1 MSDPL
6 PHSGLLPTGLIDA
19 LPPDAERDSLAAER
33 ALNLLAAYGYQQVS
47 PPLLEF
53 EESFLSGAGEPVARE
68 TFRIMDPASQRML
81 VLRSDMTP
89 QISRIAASRLGN
101 VPRPLRLCYI
111 GQVLRVSGGRPGA
124 ERQLRQAGAELIGS
138 SRPEADAEII
148 LLAAAALRAIGVQ
161 RVAVDLNV
169 PHMASSAA
177 VAAGL
182 IDSVTQEFLDAL
194 DRKDISEIVRVAPKA
209 ADLLGKLI
217 DAGGDADSALSSID
231 KVQLDDGSA
240 KRVNKLR
247 TIVDLVRRETPD
259 LSLTID
265 YVEHRGFDYYSD
277 VAFSLF
283 AKGRLGE
290 LGRGGR
296 YQAPVREGGDP
307 HGEPAVGFSL
317 FMSAVGQAAQHQ
329 VPPSRVFLPY
339 GINMMKARHEIRL
352 AGCVA
357 VSGLDPNLDPYQ
369 EAKRLECQGLW
380 HGGKIEFFKEG

>member
-53 EESFLSGAGEPVARE
+53 EESFLSGAGEPLARE

-148 LLAAAALRAIGVQ
+148 LLAAAALRAIGVE

-194 DRKDISEIVRVAPKA
+194 DRKDISEIGRVAPMA

-339 GINMMKARHEIRL
+339 GINMMKARHEIL
-352 AGCVA
+352 
-357 VSGLDPNLDPYQ
+357 SLI
-369 EAKRLECQGLW
+369 
-380 HGGKIEFFKEG
+380 HI

>member
-6 PHSGLLPTGLIDA
+6 PHFGLLPTGLIDA

-148 LLAAAALRAIGVQ
+148 LLAAAALRAIGVE

-182 IDSVTQEFLDAL
+182 IDRVTQEFLDAL
-194 DRKDISEIVRVAPKA
+194 D
-209 ADLLGKLI
+209 LGKLI
-217 DAGGDADSALSSID
+217 DAGGDADAALSSID

-247 TIVDLVRRETPD
+247 TIVDLVRRESPD

-339 GINMMKARHEIRL
+339 GVNMMKARHEIRL